1 MNGSVYV
8 GQKALSLTEYDKSAP
23 ITGVILWVDDENCYE
38 AGDETG
44 TVIEQ
49 DCPYATQQMANNLLA
64 TLQGYSYQ
72 GLEANGAK
80 VSPIAELGDGITV
93 NGLYTQLAYQNIR
106 FSTGEVMDVAAPGS
120 DETLHEYKTE
130 GETTKWFSHQIAE
143 TRSEIIKTSE
153 EITLLIDNEIQG
165 LSSQFTVQLG
175 QIRAELTDEINGLS
189 ASVDLKFDGLEAS
202 FEDEING
209 LSADFDVKLNGL
221 QANFEDEIN
230 GLSSTLN
237 VKIDGIE
244 ASLEDEINGLSST
257 LNVKI
262 DGIEASLEDE
272 INGLSS
278 TLNVKIDGI
287 EASLEDEINGL
298 SSSINLQI
306 DSITST
312 VQGLDGQMSSITQ
325 TVDSITTRVN
335 GLEGD
340 YSSID
345 QKVDSLKLAVSNGST
360 SSTIQLKAGS
370 TIISSENITMSGL
383 VTYTGLSSGTTTI
396 NGACIKTGTIDA
408 DRLNLTGEITFTD
421 FDNSTQNTI
430 NNANTNASTALS
442 TAISVSGTVSGW
454 TYPGTTEINGSAI
467 RTGTV
472 EASILRGGTVELLDQ
487 DGDRIGKFTIE
498 PTGLAGLSSVTL
510 SADELYFEAVDPDG
524 QILFYTG
531 DGTGIRIEP
540 GKTIRCDG
548 DFQPRRDDNFWLGSS
563 SRAWQDL
570 YVVNDPSVV
579 SDKSKK
585 TSISYE
591 MGLYEEFFDAL
602 KPATYLL
609 KNGTSG
615 RTHIGLISQD
625 VEEAL
630 FASNLTSFDFAGF
643 IKSPVLDKNGKETGE
658 YNYALRYGEFI
669 ALCIDQIQK
678 LKSRISKMEAIQGV

>member
-1 MNGSVYV
+1 MDS
-8 GQKALSLTEYDKSAP
+8 
-23 ITGVILWVDDENCYE
+23 ENASS
-38 AGDETG
+38 AGDAAGRSIEVTG
-44 TVIEQ
+44 PSGSQEV
-49 DCPYATQQMANNLLA
+49 ANNLLA
-64 TLQGYSYQ
+64 ALSSSTYTPAMAQDAILDP
-72 GLEANGAK
+72 A
-80 VSPIAELGDGITV
+80 AEIGDGLTMGGVYTV
-93 NGLYTQLAYQNIR
+93 LAQSTLTFDGLMTSDA
-106 FSTGEVMDVAAPGS
+106 GAPGQAEQES
-120 DETLHEYKTE
+120 EYKYQSPVIADIN
-130 GETTKWFSHQIAE
+130 WQLAE
-143 TRSEIIKTSE
+143 TRSLISKTSE
-153 EITLLIDNEIQG
+153 EILLQVENE
-165 LSSQFTVQLG
+165 
-175 QIRAELTDEINGLS
+175 
-189 ASVDLKFDGLEAS
+189 LK
-202 FEDEING
+202 
-209 LSADFDVKLNGL
+209 
-221 QANFEDEIN
+221 
-230 GLSSTLN
+230 
-237 VKIDGIE
+237 
-244 ASLEDEINGLSST
+244 
-257 LNVKI
+257 
-262 DGIEASLEDE
+262 
-272 INGLSS
+272 
-278 TLNVKIDGI
+278 
-287 EASLEDEINGL
+287 GL
-298 SSSINLQI
+298 SSSFSVQLQQI
-306 DSITST
+306 QSQVT
-312 VQGLDGQMSSITQ
+312 GLDGQMSSITQ

-340 YSSID
+340 YSSIE

-360 SSTIQLKAGS
+360 SSMIQLKAGS

-472 EASILRGGTVELLDQ
+472 EASILRGGSIQILDDLGRTIGEFTVEN
-487 DGDRIGKFTIE
+487 
-498 PTGLAGLSSVTL
+498 TGFRGLKSITLSSEEVVIDVT
-510 SADELYFEAVDPDG
+510 DPEGEISLQTRDTG
-524 QILFYTG
+524 IEIGTNEIITITG
-531 DGTGIRIEP
+531 DLRPKE
-540 GKTIRCDG
+540 
-548 DFQPRRDDNFWLGSS
+548 DDYYWIGES
-563 SRAWQDL
+563 SRAWSDIYL
-570 YVVNDPSVV
+570 VNDPTIV

-585 TSISYE
+585 TSISYK